1 MDGDTMETLTEGEN
15 ITKTKLLKRWPK
27 DTKQKV
33 WDSEDKKWKQIP
45 LKKRITDT
53 KFEIATVA
61 AHGNGV
67 VLTRLVGKSQKM
79 HWVEFTQGTKSK
91 PIYTVMTPHILPL
104 DIGKPEEAV
113 QQIIEGTAETLT
125 KDEENPDT
133 SALKDTDNL
142 K

>member
-1 MDGDTMETLTEGEN
+1 MDGDTMETLTEGEK

-33 WDSEDKKWKQIP
+33 WDSEVKKWKQVP
-45 LKKRITDT
+45 LKKRLTDT
-53 KFEIATVA
+53 KFEITTVA
-61 AHGNGV
+61 NHGNGV
-67 VLTRLVGKSQKM
+67 VLTRLEGKSQKM

-91 PIYTVMTPHILPL
+91 PIYTIMTPHIMPL
-104 DIGKPEEAV
+104 DVGKPEEAV
-113 QQIIEGTAETLT
+113 QQLVEGTAETLT
-125 KDEENPDT
+125 KDEENTDT